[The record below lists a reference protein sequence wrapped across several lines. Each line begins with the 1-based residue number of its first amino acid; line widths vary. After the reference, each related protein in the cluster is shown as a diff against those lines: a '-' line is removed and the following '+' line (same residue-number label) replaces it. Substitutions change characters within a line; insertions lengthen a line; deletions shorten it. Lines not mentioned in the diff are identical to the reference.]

1 MAKDVT
7 EQQNVVFHLTCIISD
22 DIGAVLLAYHATA
35 LHISQARE
43 YLRNPG
49 TLFFNIY
56 PEPNGLDREPILLA
70 KPGST
75 VFEQISDVHHIN
87 PARTIMIGD
96 SAAID
101 IMFGKKNGV
110 RTLLAETV
118 KNNLEDVENW
128 LNSGDYNKV
137 PH

>member
-1 MAKDVT
+1 
-7 EQQNVVFHLTCIISD
+7 
-22 DIGAVLLAYHATA
+22 
-35 LHISQARE
+35 
-43 YLRNPG
+43 
-49 TLFFNIY
+49 
-56 PEPNGLDREPILLA
+56 
-70 KPGST
+70 
-75 VFEQISDVHHIN
+75 
-87 PARTIMIGD
+87 MIRD